1 MIIDTLNDIL
11 GKRADPETAI
21 KIKKLITE
29 EPEVRGAYDLFINN
43 YGPDKNYASV
53 HIELPDTMTVEE
65 VDILTR
71 RLQRKLLNKMGVILT
86 GVGVYSYNTQNDE
99 IGNIRNNIMEK
110 VKTLI
115 IGSGPAGYTAAIY
128 AGRAGL
134 NPVLY
139 SGMQPGG
146 QLTITTEVENFP
158 GYPNGVDGTQM
169 MMDMKEQAARFGA
182 DLRDG
187 SISKVDFS
195 SRPYHLTD
203 ERGNEIEADTVI
215 IATGASAK
223 YLGLADEEKYRG
235 QGVSACATCDGFFYR
250 KRTVAVVGGGDTA
263 CEEAMYLSGLAKKV
277 YMIVRKPYLRASE
290 IMQKRVKE
298 KENIEILFETNTL
311 GLFGENGVEGA
322 HLVRHMGEANEEKF
336 DIAIDGFFLAIG
348 HKPNTDLFKDFIDLD
363 EQGFIKVVPGTAS
376 TNLPGIFAAGDVAD
390 PVYRQGIVAAGS
402 GAKAAI
408 EADRYLQ
415 QL

>member
-1 MIIDTLNDIL
+1 
-11 GKRADPETAI
+11 
-21 KIKKLITE
+21 
-29 EPEVRGAYDLFINN
+29 
-43 YGPDKNYASV
+43 
-53 HIELPDTMTVEE
+53 
-65 VDILTR
+65 
-71 RLQRKLLNKMGVILT
+71 
-86 GVGVYSYNTQNDE
+86 
-99 IGNIRNNIMEK
+99 MEQ

-128 AGRAGL
+128 AGRADL
-134 NPVLY
+134 KPVLY
-139 SGMQPGG
+139 SGIQPGG
-146 QLTITTEVENFP
+146 QLTTTTIVENFP
-158 GYPNGVDGTQM
+158 GYPNGVDGNQM
-169 MMDMKEQAARFGA
+169 MMDLKEQASRFGA
-182 DLRDG
+182 DIRDG

-195 SRPYHLTD
+195 KRPYHIVD
-203 ERGNEIEADTVI
+203 ERGNEILADTVI

-263 CEEAMYLSGLAKKV
+263 CEEAMYLAGLAKKV
-277 YMIVRKPYLRASE
+277 YMIVRKPYLRAAE
-290 IMQKRVKE
+290 IMRQRVKE

-311 GLFGENGVEGA
+311 GLFGENGIEGA
-322 HLVRHMGEANEEKF
+322 HLVKRKGESDEEEF

-348 HKPNTDLFKDFIDLD
+348 HKPNTELFKDYIDLD

-376 TNLPGIFAAGDVAD
+376 TNVPGVFAAGDVAD

>member
-1 MIIDTLNDIL
+1 
-11 GKRADPETAI
+11 
-21 KIKKLITE
+21 
-29 EPEVRGAYDLFINN
+29 
-43 YGPDKNYASV
+43 
-53 HIELPDTMTVEE
+53 
-65 VDILTR
+65 
-71 RLQRKLLNKMGVILT
+71 
-86 GVGVYSYNTQNDE
+86 
-99 IGNIRNNIMEK
+99 MEQ

-128 AGRAGL
+128 AGRADL
-134 NPVLY
+134 KPVLY
-139 SGMQPGG
+139 SGIQPGG
-146 QLTITTEVENFP
+146 QLTTTTIVENFP
-158 GYPNGVDGTQM
+158 GYPNGVDGNQM
-169 MMDMKEQAARFGA
+169 MMDLKEQASRFGA
-182 DLRDG
+182 DIRDG

-195 SRPYHLTD
+195 KRPYHIVD
-203 ERGNEIEADTVI
+203 ERGNEILADTVI

-263 CEEAMYLSGLAKKV
+263 CEEAMYLAGLAKKV
-277 YMIVRKPYLRASE
+277 YMIVRKPYLRAAE
-290 IMQKRVKE
+290 IMQQRVKE

-322 HLVRHMGEANEEKF
+322 HLVKRKGESDEEEF

-348 HKPNTDLFKDFIDLD
+348 HKPNTELFKDYIDLD
-363 EQGFIKVVPGTAS
+363 EQGFIKVVPGTTR
-376 TNLPGIFAAGDVAD
+376 TNVPGVFAAGDVAD